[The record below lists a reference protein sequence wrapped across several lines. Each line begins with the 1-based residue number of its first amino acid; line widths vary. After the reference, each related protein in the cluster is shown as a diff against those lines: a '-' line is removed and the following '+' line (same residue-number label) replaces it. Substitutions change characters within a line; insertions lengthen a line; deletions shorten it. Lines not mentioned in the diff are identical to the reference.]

1 MAVFNLADLFEIVVD
16 TVPENVALVAGEVR
30 LSYAELEAVS
40 NRLAD
45 YLRGQGIGA
54 GDHVGLQLYNGH
66 EYFVAALAAY
76 KLRAVPININYRYV
90 ADELA
95 YLYDNADLKALFFE
109 PELVERVS
117 AALEHVPDLS
127 VLVTAGADAITC
139 GSIRTTPFTSALA
152 AGDPTRRE
160 IERSGKDLCIIYTGG
175 TTGMPRGVMWEHDQ
189 LLFAGLQG
197 GRPGDDPL
205 ERPEDLV
212 DFIRDGMPYSMHTA
226 APLIHGSAQFACW
239 IAIFTGGRNC
249 LTPGP
254 KFIPEETCRLLGAEG
269 VTVVNL
275 VGDAM
280 ARPFAETYLSGDYEA
295 PMLGVVTSAGAVL
308 SQSVREQLE
317 EAFPCA
323 MIMNNFGSSESGHAG
338 MAISAEGGRAKFF
351 MLGGRTKVL
360 NPETLEVCAVGE
372 TGMLA
377 TGGHLPRGY
386 YKDPEKTAATF
397 VETASGRFVIPGDF
411 AVLEE
416 DGTITLLGR
425 GSVCINT
432 GGEKVFPEEV
442 EEGIKAH
449 PSVSD
454 AIVVGVAD
462 AQWGQRVCA
471 LVTLRKGAA
480 FDAAALSA
488 HTRTKVAGYKT
499 PKQFFVIDEMPRHP
513 TGKPDY
519 TTAQQVAAEL
529 AAR

>member
-1 MAVFNLADLFEIVVD
+1 MAAFNLADLFEIVVD
-16 TVPENVALVAGEVR
+16 TVPDNDALVSGDLR
-30 LSYAELEAVS
+30 MTYAELEAAA
-40 NRLAD
+40 NRLAH
-45 YLRGQGIGA
+45 YLSDQGVGA
-54 GDHVGLQLYNGH
+54 DDHVGLQLYNGH
-66 EYFVAALAAY
+66 EYFIAMIAAY

-90 ADELA
+90 AAELA

-109 PELVERVS
+109 PDLAERVGE
-117 AALEHVPDLS
+117 AAAACDSLTVLIAAGPDACA
-127 VLVTAGADAITC
+127 VGQQQAQGFDA
-139 GSIRTTPFTSALA
+139 ALA
-152 AGDPTRRE
+152 AGDAPRRFE
-160 IERSGKDLCIIYTGG
+160 PRSGKDLCIIYTGG

-205 ERPEDLV
+205 DAPEDLV
-212 DFIRDGMPYSMHTA
+212 GFINDGMPYSMHTA

-239 IAIFTGGRNC
+239 IAIFTGGKNC
-249 LTPGP
+249 LTPGSR
-254 KFIPEETCRLLGAEG
+254 FIPEETCRLLGDEG

-280 ARPFAETYLSGDYEA
+280 ARPFAETYLGGSYES

-308 SQSVREQLE
+308 SQTVREQLE
-317 EAFPCA
+317 SAFPCA

-338 MAISAEGGRAKFF
+338 MAVSAQGGKAKFF

-360 NPETLEVCAVGE
+360 HPETLEVCAVGE

-386 YKDPEKTAATF
+386 YKDPEKTARTF
-397 VETASGRFVIPGDF
+397 VQTPAGRFVIPGDF
-411 AVLEE
+411 AVLED
-416 DGTITLLGR
+416 DGTITMLGR

-449 PSVSD
+449 ASISD

-462 AQWGQRVCA
+462 EQWGERVTG
-471 LVTLRKGAA
+471 LVTLRDGHA
-480 FDAAALSA
+480 FDEQDLIA
-488 HTRTKVAGYKT
+488 HTRTHVAGYKT
-499 PKQFFVIDEMPRHP
+499 PKQFFAVAVMPRHP

-519 TTAQQVAAEL
+519 TTAKKLAAEL
-529 AAR
+529 AN

>member
-16 TVPENVALVAGEVR
+16 TVPENDALVAGEIR
-30 LSYAELEAVS
+30 FTYAELESVS
-40 NRLAD
+40 NRLAH
-45 YLRGQGIGA
+45 YLSGQGIRA
-54 GDHVGLQLYNGH
+54 GDHLGLQLYNGH
-66 EYFVAALAAY
+66 EYFIAALAAY

-90 ADELA
+90 AEELA

-109 PELVERVS
+109 PELAERVQ
-117 AALEHVPDLS
+117 AAVGNVDGLNIFV
-127 VLVTAGADAITC
+127 
-139 GSIRTTPFTSALA
+139 A
-152 AGDPTRRE
+152 AGDTDCALGQQSAIAFKTALAQGDPRRDFE
-160 IERSGKDLCIIYTGG
+160 KRSGKDLCIIYTGG
-175 TTGMPRGVMWEHDQ
+175 TTGMPRGVMWEHEQ

-205 ERPEDLV
+205 ENPEDLIP
-212 DFIRDGMPYSMHTA
+212 FIRDGMPYSMHTA

-239 IAIFTGGRNC
+239 IAIFTGGKNC
-249 LTPGP
+249 LTPGAR
-254 KFIPEETCRLLGAEG
+254 FIPEESCRLLGDEG
-269 VTVVNL
+269 ITVVNL

-280 ARPFAETYLSGDYEA
+280 ARPFAEAYLAGDYEA

-308 SQSVREQLE
+308 SQTVREQLE

-338 MAISAEGGRAKFF
+338 MAISAEGGQAKFF
-351 MLGGRTKVL
+351 MLHGRTKVL
-360 NPETLEVCAVGE
+360 NPDTFEECAVGE

-386 YKDPEKTAATF
+386 YKDPEKTARTF
-397 VETASGRFVIPGDF
+397 IQTPAGRYVIPGDF
-411 AVLEE
+411 AVLEA

-462 AQWGQRVCA
+462 DQWGQRVTS
-471 LVTLRKGAA
+471 LVTIRAGYD
-480 FDAAALSA
+480 FDERALID

-499 PKQFFVIDEMPRHP
+499 PKQFFPIDDMPRHP

-519 TTAQQVAAEL
+519 TTAQKL
-529 AAR
+529 AAALADQ